1 MTSLKLNRRTLLR
14 GIGGAAIGLPVLE
27 CMLDKKAEAQALTPK
42 RYGIVFA
49 GQSIGGDGWAKDSQR
64 INGRTFTETGH
75 FIAPLSFGRGYA
87 LTTPLQPLMA
97 LQNDFSIVSNFAIPF
112 SATSTDGADV
122 PPGGAFRDFHGGG
135 ASPLLSGVRSTEA
148 RFTAE
153 GITSDQVIAG
163 LNQGQTN
170 INSLV
175 YRAQPSWYL
184 SGSDFSGREYMS
196 YTAARRPIAAQTS
209 PSVAFGSLF
218 QGFTPSGT
226 AERERYLFNQRAKI
240 SVLDLIGRKRQRLTS
255 NVGAADKARLD
266 RHFDE
271 LRDLE
276 RRIQAMPPMMT
287 GACQILPDPGM
298 DPAIGGNNAGSGST
312 DIGTNTGYSEEDT
325 RAKLFADMIHMAM
338 VCDLSRVATLQVTCF
353 QSHMNVF
360 NVSTMMG
367 LPIRADQHEV
377 GHNGDDNNRGQQAV
391 STILKWH
398 VSIYGYLLQ
407 KLKDTPELGGNMLD
421 NTVLVFM
428 PEGGH
433 GLQLNDGATANQTHS
448 VENMVLLVGG
458 KAGGLKPGQ
467 HIDGGRR
474 HPGTGLIS
482 AMRAAGYTGDT
493 FGEVSGHIDAL
504 FT

>member
-1 MTSLKLNRRTLLR
+1 MAPLKLNRRTLLR
-14 GIGGAAIGLPVLE
+14 GIGGAAIGLPLLE
-27 CMLDKKAEAQALTPK
+27 CMLDRKAFAQSVIPR

-49 GQSIGGDGWAKDSQR
+49 GHSIGGDGWAKDAQQ
-64 INGRTFTETGH
+64 IAGRRFTETGH
-75 FIAPLSFGRGYA
+75 FIAPLTFGRNYA
-87 LTTPLQPLMA
+87 ITTPLQPLMTMK
-97 LQNDFSIVSNFAIPF
+97 DDYSIVSNLAIPF
-112 SATSTDGADV
+112 SMTSTEGVDV
-122 PPGGAFRDFHGGG
+122 PPGGAYRDFHGGG
-135 ASPLLSGVRSTEA
+135 ASPLLSGMRSTEA

-153 GITSDQVIAG
+153 GITSDQVVAG
-163 LNQGQTN
+163 LNRGQTN

-184 SGSDFSGREYMS
+184 SGSDFAGREYMS
-196 YTAARRPIAAQTS
+196 YTGRRQPIAAQTS

-218 QGFTPSGT
+218 RGFMPSGA
-226 AERERYLFNQRAKI
+226 AERERFLFDQRAKI

-255 NVGAADKARLD
+255 NVGMADKQRLD

-271 LRDLE
+271 LRALE
-276 RRIQAMPPMMT
+276 LRIQALPPIMT

-298 DPAIGGNNAGSGST
+298 DPPIGGNNAGSGSSE
-312 DIGTNTGYSEEDT
+312 IGTNTGYSEEDT
-325 RAKLFADMIHMAM
+325 RAKLFADLIHMAM
-338 VCDLSRVATLQVTCF
+338 VCDLSRVATLQITCF

-367 LPIRADQHEV
+367 TPIRADQHEV
-377 GHNGDDNNRGQQAV
+377 GHNGDDSNRGQLAV

-398 VSIYGYLLQ
+398 ASIYAYLMQ
-407 KLKDTPELGGNMLD
+407 KLKTTPEGSGNMLD

-433 GLQLNDGATANQTHS
+433 GLQLNDATTANQTHS
-448 VENMVLLVGG
+448 VENMVLVIGG
-458 KAGGLKPGQ
+458 RAGGLRPGQ
-467 HIDGGRR
+467 HIDGARA
-474 HPGTGLIS
+474 HPGTALIS

-493 FGEVSGHIDAL
+493 FGEVSGHVDAL